1 MLNFVGGGL
10 QKSESQDVLFNS
22 MAVTFLYNLDD
33 IGGEMGFLGD
43 DDWDGEELGK
53 LYYNSVSQLMDD
65 KGITEAGFDPD
76 TIAECKYMRNYYSH
90 WAYKVAEP
98 LMYALT
104 VVLPLM
110 HLELYQNLPFF
121 CGIRICST
129 SGVYINP
136 LFSMLGFIVLYINK
150 FCSSPM

>member
-1 MLNFVGGGL
+1 
-10 QKSESQDVLFNS
+10 
-22 MAVTFLYNLDD
+22 
-33 IGGEMGFLGD
+33 
-43 DDWDGEELGK
+43 
-53 LYYNSVSQLMDD
+53 MDD

-110 HLELYQNLPFF
+110 YLELQNFPF
-121 CGIRICST
+121 
-129 SGVYINP
+129 
-136 LFSMLGFIVLYINK
+136 LE
-150 FCSSPM
+150 

>member
-1 MLNFVGGGL
+1 
-10 QKSESQDVLFNS
+10 
-22 MAVTFLYNLDD
+22 
-33 IGGEMGFLGD
+33 
-43 DDWDGEELGK
+43 
-53 LYYNSVSQLMDD
+53 MDD

-110 HLELYQNLPFF
+110 YLELQNFPFF
-121 CGIRICST
+121 GVTLITCSILVFIIRTYKTVDHGSLRYVFIDDLHCKP
-129 SGVYINP
+129 GDLKVEVYELKKQAKHSNP
-136 LFSMLGFIVLYINK
+136 N
-150 FCSSPM
+150 